1 MAVEVILPKVDMDMA
16 SAKILKWFVGEGEP
30 VKKGAALFEI
40 ETDKAA
46 MEIES
51 PADGVLQQLVKEGE
65 IAEIGAAVGFIM
77 GAGEAPVQAAV
88 TAETKTPKPAPQASP
103 PVAAPPPVAPI
114 QVSNGLRATPLA
126 RRLAREAGLDI
137 KSMNGSGPR
146 GRIVAEDV
154 RKASEVKP
162 ALAAAA
168 RQYHLTIACNA
179 ASLLA
184 LRGRIAAHG
193 RELKIVEF
201 IGKAFAA
208 AAKGADAP
216 LEQRYSIIDLGEFGI
231 EEGTAI
237 VQPSHTA
244 MLVLGAEADG
254 HMRCTLCATSEL
266 DHAKAAEL
274 LKLLRSFIEDPML
287 MLA

>member
-65 IAEIGAAVGFIM
+65 IAEIGAAVGFII
-77 GAGEAPVQAAV
+77 GADEAPAKTPVKS
-88 TAETKTPKPAPQASP
+88 ETKAPALLAQTPALMASP
-103 PVAAPPPVAPI
+103 PPVTPN

-137 KSMNGSGPR
+137 KSMNGSGPH
-146 GRIVAEDV
+146 GRIIAEDV
-154 RKASEVKP
+154 RKASEAKP
-162 ALAAAA
+162 VPVPAGQ
-168 RQYHLTIACNA
+168 QYHLMSRCNVT
-179 ASLLA
+179 SLLA
-184 LRGRIAAHG
+184 LRDRFIKHG
-193 RELKIVEF
+193 RDFKISEF
-201 IGKAFAA
+201 IGKAFITAG
-208 AAKGADAP
+208 KRTDTIHDA
-216 LEQRYSIIDLGEFGI
+216 SMIDLAEFGI

-237 VQPSHTA
+237 VIPPHVAT
-244 MLVLGAEADG
+244 LVIGAVADG
-254 HMRCTLCATSEL
+254 HMRCTLCATPEL

-274 LKLLRSFIEDPML
+274 LKHLRMLIEDPML

>member
-65 IAEIGAAVGFIM
+65 IAGIGTAVGFIM
-77 GAGEAPVQAAV
+77 GQGEAPAKAPVK
-88 TAETKTPKPAPQASP
+88 TETKVPETASQSPVPAANPSPVTPS
-103 PVAAPPPVAPI
+103 

-137 KSMNGSGPR
+137 KSISGTGPH

-154 RKASEVKP
+154 RKASEAKP
-162 ALAAAA
+162 ASIPAAQ
-168 RQYHLTIACNA
+168 QYHLAARCNMT
-179 ASLLA
+179 SLLA
-184 LRGRIAAHG
+184 LRDRMATHG
-193 RELKIVEF
+193 RDFKIAEF

-208 AAKGADAP
+208 AAKRADAP
-216 LEQRYSIIDLGEFGI
+216 LERRSSIVDLSEFGI

-237 VQPSHTA
+237 VQPPHAAT
-244 MLVLGAEADG
+244 MVMGAVTDG

-274 LKLLRSFIEDPML
+274 LNHLRSFIEDPML